1 MQLFLTLDS
10 ESSAVKWQDA
20 SSNAMAVRKE
30 GLGRPPGCVVWAKHE
45 TKWGFLPITVSEV
58 EGQ

>member
-1 MQLFLTLDS
+1 M
-10 ESSAVKWQDA
+10 KWQDA
-20 SSNAMAVRKE
+20 SSNAMALRKE